1 MKTPSKNRLVL
12 TPHCR
17 ISLWDMIEFSS
28 KDFAVLQR
36 LKTTLHTLRVL
47 QEENPAGILDDKK
60 RHQLAGILSDVKLL
74 WAKIDLIG
82 ELEMIQDVSDRLNNI
97 PNINYSEVAESV
109 RVIISKTSNELELR
123 SFAYIPFDKTQF
135 FEQSELFGKA
145 VKEAS
150 SEETNSE
157 IKAAGNC
164 LAAELNTAAI
174 FHLMRV
180 AEFGMRALAR
190 RLRVKV
196 KRNTIDSAGWTE
208 IINNIGGATAVRWK
222 KLPKAKKARRK
233 ATDFLKFCEVAAD
246 ELNVFKEIW
255 RNNVM
260 HASGNYKESEAL
272 YVFERVKDFMQRL
285 AKQVPLK

>member
-17 ISLWDMIEFSS
+17 ISLWDMIEFSA
-28 KDFAVLQR
+28 KDFDVVQR

-47 QEENPAGILDDKK
+47 QEENPAGILNDKK
-60 RHQLAGILSDVKLL
+60 RHQLRGILHEVTQL
-74 WAKIDLIG
+74 WVKIDLIG
-82 ELEMIQDVSDRLNNI
+82 ELDTIQEVSDRLNDV
-97 PNINYSEVAESV
+97 PNINYSKVAESV
-109 RVIISKTSNELELR
+109 RMIISKTRNELEFR
-123 SFAYIPFDKTQF
+123 SFAYIPSDKAEY
-135 FEQSELFGKA
+135 FEQSELFGDA
-145 VKEAS
+145 VKEAA
-150 SEETNSE
+150 SEEINSE
-157 IKAAGNC
+157 IRAAGNC

-208 IINNIGGATAVRWK
+208 IINNIGDATTVRWK
-222 KLPKAKKARRK
+222 KLPKAKKARK
-233 ATDFLKFCEVAAD
+233 QATDFLKFCEVAAD

-272 YVFERVKDFMQRL
+272 YVFDRVKDFMQRL
-285 AKQVPLK
+285 VKQFPLK